1 MSRWDSPAFFSSNSL
16 RGDDFSLQQVV
27 PAFKVARA
35 SSILRGLLH
44 GLVQLLIDLRRLDFG
59 EQLAGGAYSKT
70 ADWAALRCG
79 RLDHRP
85 ESASSEAAA
94 KAVLEQLKAHA
105 GAH

>member
-1 MSRWDSPAFFSSNSL
+1 MGFATAPAFFSSNSL

-59 EQLAGGAYSKT
+59 EQLVGGAYSKT
-70 ADWAALRCG
+70 ADWAT
-79 RLDHRP
+79 
-85 ESASSEAAA
+85 
-94 KAVLEQLKAHA
+94 
-105 GAH
+105 

>member
-1 MSRWDSPAFFSSNSL
+1 MGFAGFLLITLRETTFPAASSPS
-16 RGDDFSLQQVV
+16 
-27 PAFKVARA
+27 FKVARA

-105 GAH
+105 SAH